1 MLTIQEIVT
10 ELNKKIGSIGITG
23 ISFYHDIEQGDHISM
38 RYEKSADKH
47 GDVSSILDILI
58 DNEIRVVNIGNRA
71 IITNSLY
78 DINNKLKPVLMG
90 IETMKYEISS
100 LEKEVDAE
108 FNAHSLANKLN
119 EGLKKA
125 LPKGVVFEA
134 DGGNVV
140 AHLRLSHAKIADSI
154 FNNIA
159 GVGTM
164 KTPKGIEVTID
175 SPELLESVTKKEL
188 EDFGKKIRSEVKS
201 SKTKN

>member
-1 MLTIQEIVT
+1 MLTIQEIVS
-10 ELNKKIGSIGITG
+10 ELNKKVGSIGITG
-23 ISFYHDIEQGDHISM
+23 ITFYHDVEQGDHVSM
-38 RYEKSADKH
+38 KYDKGADKH

-108 FNAHSLANKLN
+108 FNAHNLATKLN

-125 LPKGVVFEA
+125 LPKGIVFEA

-164 KTPKGIEVTID
+164 KTPKGIDVTID
-175 SPELLESVTKKEL
+175 SPELLESLTKKEL